1 VVVLAS
7 AAAVFSA
14 LVGVGMIVAAHWAG
28 DGRQIEPSKMS
39 ARIQL
44 DKREVSVDN
53 FTFSPQT
60 LSVSVGTMVTW
71 TNRDDVPH
79 TVVDTER
86 RFKSS
91 TLDTD
96 DTFSRTFV
104 TAGEYTYYCGIHPHM
119 TGKIVVQ

>member
-1 VVVLAS
+1 MRKSRARTVVVLAS

-14 LVGVGMIVAAHWAG
+14 LLGVGMIVAAHRAG
-28 DGRQIEPSKMS
+28 DGRQIEPSNTG

-104 TAGEYTYYCGIHPHM
+104 TAG
-119 TGKIVVQ
+119 